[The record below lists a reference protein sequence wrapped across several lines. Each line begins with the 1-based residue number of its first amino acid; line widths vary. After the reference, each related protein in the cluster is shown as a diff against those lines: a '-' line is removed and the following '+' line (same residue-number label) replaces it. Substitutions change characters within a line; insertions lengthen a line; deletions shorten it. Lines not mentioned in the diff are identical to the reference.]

1 MPRPIHFEIL
11 TDDPEKTIE
20 FYKSIFN
27 WKIITSSDS
36 EQAYWP
42 TITGSDQTPVIN
54 GGIMKRHFQ
63 QAVINTIEVESL
75 DEMLERVHA
84 AGGTTVHGPNEVP
97 GVGIQAYC
105 ADSEGTLFGMLQA
118 FSSE

>member
-11 TDDPEKTIE
+11 ADDPEKTID
-20 FYKSIFN
+20 FYKSIFH
-27 WKIITSSDS
+27 WEIAPWSDG

-42 TITGSDQTPVIN
+42 VKTGSDDTPGIN

-63 QAVINTIEVESL
+63 QAVINTIAVESL
-75 DEMLERVHA
+75 DEMLKKVHD

-97 GVGIQAYC
+97 GVGNHAYC
-105 ADSEGTLFGMLQA
+105 ADPEGNLFGLMQA
-118 FSSE
+118 FTPD